1 MVRCRVES
9 DRWPLIADVSNH
21 LIALNPDVPDFQP
34 GKMWK
39 NENQS
44 RKKNKISI
52 FLKNWLFKLVHK
64 EITNNDMGWNHV
76 PTKRKKPTKKKVW
89 LIWKFFEDIFSSI

>member
-52 FLKNWLFKLVHK
+52 FLKN
-64 EITNNDMGWNHV
+64 
-76 PTKRKKPTKKKVW
+76 
-89 LIWKFFEDIFSSI
+89 